1 MPAKKTVTLATKCAK
16 AGHKR
21 IVHVDAKTAKT
32 SYPCRKIPKAPVGPS
47 TKCPF
52 IGEKRKLVA
61 VKSKSG
67 KTSSVWRCAPKPK
80 AARAA
85 GQACKKAGTV
95 LREVTVKGEKVLR
108 CKKYAKGT
116 PTVHTPC
123 KNPVQHRVQVTRKAK
138 NGSSKTVFTC
148 RTHAIRRPCPKPGM
162 SRVKVVRTAKN
173 GSTKNSFVCRK
184 SATKANRVCPKPGQV
199 RRPVMVGGKK
209 VMRCRSILKR
219 GNKTNTYKPMYKM
232 FNGPRKA
239 RKART
244 PLYKNANPTMT
255 DIVNASDASLI
266 RVLAEP
272 LPMTPRRRTT
282 APKRK
287 AAPKPRKTAPK
298 RKAAPKPRKTAP
310 KRKASTPATGP
321 RRSTRIASR

>member
-1 MPAKKTVTLATKCAK
+1 MPVKKTVTLATKCAK

-32 SYPCRKIPKAPVGPS
+32 SYPCRKVPKAPVGPS

-52 IGEKRKLVA
+52 IGEKRKLVT

-108 CKKYAKGT
+108 CKTYAKGT

-148 RTHAIRRPCPKPGM
+148 RTHAIRRPCPQPGM

-232 FNGPRKA
+232 FSGP

-244 PLYKNANPTMT
+244 PLYMNAAPTMT

-287 AAPKPRKTAPK
+287 AAPKPRKTT
-298 RKAAPKPRKTAP
+298 PKPRKSPTKRRRTATPTAP
-310 KRKASTPATGP
+310 RKSA
-321 RRSTRIASR
+321 RIAARR